1 MEKMGNNRLILVLIL
16 VIVVLLGF
24 VGYMFLLRPAI
35 TGNAIRLQNEGVTYA
50 VAAIMQQVATCQP
63 VPLTFEDQ
71 TINVIAVGCPGTE
84 QIVEAM
90 QQTQQPA

>member
-1 MEKMGNNRLILVLIL
+1 MKTEKKGVLIL
-16 VIVVLLGF
+16 ALILAVVVLLGA
-24 VGYMFLLRPAI
+24 VLYLIVIRPAI

-50 VAAIMQQVATCQP
+50 VASIMQQVASCQP

-71 TINVIAVGCPGTE
+71 TINVIAIGCPGTE
-84 QIVEAM
+84 QIAAAM